1 MAFYA
6 LRRDPYRSTKHT
18 GQYRHELQNNKM
30 NKNLLKLSWKN
41 LLGEIT
47 FPQLFNVKITYFA
60 VVNLKEI
67 SERFRKERSFLM
79 NSQRE

>member
-1 MAFYA
+1 
-6 LRRDPYRSTKHT
+6 
-18 GQYRHELQNNKM
+18 M